1 MCSQFFLNFSS
12 STSPVHDIFNFMNRD
27 IVLLTE
33 SITPKVNNIF
43 FQKQNHQAKRISVE
57 ISPNHNKSQE
67 MDICAVFW
75 TF

>member
-1 MCSQFFLNFSS
+1 
-12 STSPVHDIFNFMNRD
+12 MNRD
-27 IVLLTE
+27 IVLLTK